1 MTDKAVARRRLQTSL
16 KWLLSGSL
24 LALVLWR
31 VPLDEIANNLV
42 RAQPGGLVGGF
53 ALFVVMRVPAAYR
66 MHLITQLQRMSL
78 STFEIFK
85 ISLVT
90 SFFGLFLPG
99 YIAGGAIR
107 WHMLSKDNKGV
118 EALAS
123 VAFDRV
129 NDTIVL
135 MSFGCICMLVGSEA
149 SVPPGVPWILTGT
162 LLSLLVAYAMLLNE
176 RTTRLTMRLAEAMG
190 LHRLRWL
197 HRLITRL
204 IDSMHRFRQFS
215 MKTRLQLL
223 GLSLLSH
230 SLGALVYFLLSDAL
244 DLGLSY
250 AVCGWLRAVLHLL
263 FLLPLTVS
271 GIGVRESAL
280 ILLLAPLG
288 ISSPQAVAFSILLTL
303 GLLLIAGLGGL
314 LAPGMYVA
322 RRKAPGMINPRAPT
336 QSRNTHQ

>member
-16 KWLLSGSL
+16 KWLLSASL
-24 LALVLWR
+24 LALVLWH
-31 VPLDEIANNLV
+31 VPLDEVANDLA
-42 RAQPGGLVGGF
+42 RARPGWIVGGF
-53 ALFVVMRVPAAYR
+53 ALFVAMRVPSAYR
-66 MHLITQLQRMSL
+66 MHLITQLQQMSV

-107 WHMLSKDNKGV
+107 WHMLSKNNKGV

-135 MSFGCICMLVGSEA
+135 MSFGCIGMLVGSAA

-162 LLSLLVAYAMLLNE
+162 LASLLVVYAMLLNQW
-176 RTTRLTMRLAEAMG
+176 TTLLTMRLAEAVG
-190 LHRLRWL
+190 LHRWTWL
-197 HRLITRL
+197 QRLITRL

-230 SLGALVYFLLSDAL
+230 ALGTLVYFLLANAL
-244 DLGLSY
+244 DLGLTY
-250 AVCGWLRAVLHLL
+250 AACVWLRAVLHLL

-288 ISSPQAVAFSILLTL
+288 ISSAQAVAFSFLLTL

-322 RRKAPGMINPRAPT
+322 PRKAPE
-336 QSRNTHQ
+336 

>member
-16 KWLLSGSL
+16 KWLLSASL

-31 VPLDEIANNLV
+31 VPLDEIGNNLA
-42 RAQPGGLVGGF
+42 RARPGWIISAF
-53 ALFVVMRVPAAYR
+53 ALFPAIHVPSAYR
-66 MHLITQLQRMSL
+66 MRLITQLQGMSL

-107 WHMLSKDNKGV
+107 WHMLSKNNRGV

-123 VAFDRV
+123 MAFDRV

-135 MSFGCICMLVGSEA
+135 MSFGCVGMLVGSAA
-149 SVPPGVPWILTGT
+149 SVPAGVLWILTGT
-162 LLSLLVAYAMLLNE
+162 LASLLVVYAMLRNE
-176 RTTRLTMRLAEAMG
+176 WTTRLTMRLAESVG
-190 LHRLRWL
+190 LPRWAWL
-197 HRLITRL
+197 HGLIMRL

-215 MKTRLQLL
+215 MRIRLQLL

-230 SLGALVYFLLSDAL
+230 ALGTLVYFLLANAL

-250 AVCGWLRAVLHLL
+250 AACGWLRAVLHLL

-288 ISSPQAVAFSILLTL
+288 ISSAQAVAFSFLLTL
-303 GLLLIAGLGGL
+303 GLLLLAGLGAL
-314 LAPGMYVA
+314 LAPGMYKTP
-322 RRKAPGMINPRAPT
+322 RKAPE
-336 QSRNTHQ
+336 